1 MAFNS
6 PLGQRDKAYAL
17 VIAICVAAIGAHYY
31 FKYRPKQDE
40 FVQKE
45 DRIAKLVA
53 LNGRAKAELAK
64 GNVNELR
71 RQLAEYQQ
79 NLELVRTL
87 VPTSNEVPSLL
98 EQVSTAARRVGLDV
112 ATVDPQPVTEG
123 DQYDTFRYNVTVV
136 GGYHELAEFLANVG
150 TLTRIV
156 LPVNLTLQTS
166 TQKTAGK
173 KAAGS
178 AHIEARLQLLT
189 YVARK
194 APPAEVAPLKK
205 AGAN

>member
-1 MAFNS
+1 MA
-6 PLGQRDKAYAL
+6 LGPASQRDQISL
-17 VIAICVAAIGAHYY
+17 LGIVIAVAVVGAHVY
-31 FKYRPKQDE
+31 FRYLPKREE

-45 DRIAKLVA
+45 ERISKLVA
-53 LNGRAKAELAK
+53 VNGRAKAELAK

-112 ATVDPQPVTEG
+112 ASVDPQPVVEG
-123 DQYDTFRYNVTVV
+123 EQYDTYRYNIVVV
-136 GGYHELAEFLANVG
+136 GGYHELAEFMANVG
-150 TLTRIV
+150 GLTRIV
-156 LPVNLTLQTS
+156 LPVNLALQTS
-166 TQKTAGK
+166 ANRPGK
-173 KAAGS
+173 KTPSLAQ
-178 AHIEARLQLLT
+178 IEAKLQLLT

-194 APPAEVAPLKK
+194 SPPPEVTLPKK